1 MTNPKPSVIAIREAE
16 NKLVACATEII
27 KTSGLPCSVIE
38 LIFDKV
44 HRQIKDGVNIE
55 LESAKRAMVEAENE
69 NTQQE
74 PESSE

>member
-1 MTNPKPSVIAIREAE
+1 MTKPTIIAIREAE
-16 NKLVACATEII
+16 NKLVACANEII

-38 LIFDKV
+38 LIFDRV
-44 HRQIKDGVNIE
+44 HHQIKDGVNLEI
-55 LESAKRAMVEAENE
+55 ESAKRAMAEAENE